1 MKNVGQGYNA
11 PMRRTSLKVF
21 AAYLTLS
28 CVSLAA
34 TKYAAAWADGPGN
47 GFAAFYCWHLFLVS
61 SALIGA
67 TLGSLFGRAMVGAAI
82 MTALFFVLNCWLFY
96 LVMVTHRN

>member
-1 MKNVGQGYNA
+1 M
-11 PMRRTSLKVF
+11 F

-34 TKYAAAWADGPGN
+34 TKYAANWADKPGN
-47 GFAAFYCWHLFLVS
+47 GFAALCCWQLLLVS

-67 TLGSLFGRAMVGAAI
+67 TLGSLFGRAMIGAAI
-82 MTALFFVLNCWLFY
+82 MTALFFVLNCWIFL
-96 LVMVTHRN
+96 LVLNSHRNW